1 MMPAAILAGGLATR
15 LRPVT
20 ESLPKALVRI
30 KGRAFIDYQLELLA
44 SDGIDCV
51 VLCLGYLGEMV
62 REYIG
67 GERFGIEV
75 RYSFDGDKLLGTGG
89 AIKKALP
96 LLGEKFFILYGDS
109 YLPID
114 FKDVEEAF
122 AASGKRALMTV
133 YRNDGQWDKSNAV
146 YEPITP
152 RVGIVRVYD
161 KANSLPAMN
170 YIDYGLSC
178 CDASVFVNEV
188 ADIFDLAGVF
198 SRISREGGLAGF
210 EAEHR
215 FYEIGSHAGIEDFAD
230 YIDGMNN
237 NTETQGYIGQKEAF
251 ASGLCD
257 LCRFSRNGGDS

>member
-20 ESLPKALVRI
+20 ESVPKALVRI

-44 SDGIDCV
+44 SEGISRI

-62 REYIG
+62 REHVG
-67 GERFGIEV
+67 GSRFGIDV

-89 AIKKALP
+89 AVKKALP

-109 YLPID
+109 YLPIN
-114 FKDVEEAF
+114 FKDVGEAF
-122 AASGKRALMTV
+122 AASGKKALMTV
-133 YRNDGQWDKSNAV
+133 YRNDGRWDKSNV
-146 YEPITP
+146 IYEPDSA
-152 RVGIVRVYD
+152 RVGVVRVYD
-161 KANSLPAMN
+161 KKDPLPAMN

-178 CDASVFVNEV
+178 CEASEFAKEE

-198 SRISREGGLAGF
+198 SRIACEGGMAGF

-215 FYEIGSHAGIEDFAD
+215 FYEIGSRAGIEDFSD
-230 YIDGMNN
+230 YI
-237 NTETQGYIGQKEAF
+237 
-251 ASGLCD
+251 
-257 LCRFSRNGGDS
+257 NGTGSDEDSWIKI